1 MNRPARPTGITI
13 LGVLAIIA
21 GVLGLCGGVGGLAG
35 GALLAGSGAA
45 LAGTQAAQATGMVFF
60 YSIVLLVLGVAD
72 IVLGVGFL
80 QVKPWA
86 WTLGIVLQ
94 VAGIAFDVF
103 GIVTT
108 GSIFGN
114 VISIAISAFILY
126 YLFTPAVKQAFGRA
140 A

>member
-1 MNRPARPTGITI
+1 MNQPARPTGITI
-13 LGVLAIIA
+13 LGVLAIIG
-21 GVLGLCGGVGGLAG
+21 GVLGICGGAGGLAG

-45 LAGTQAAQATGMVFF
+45 LAGTQAAQATGMVFV
-60 YSIVLLVLGVAD
+60 YSIVLLILGVLD

-86 WTLGIVLQ
+86 WTLGMALEIASIVLA
-94 VAGIAFDVF
+94 VI

-108 GSIFGN
+108 GSYFGN
-114 VISIAISAFILY
+114 IVSIAIAGYILY
-126 YLFTPAVKQAFGRA
+126 YLNTPTVKQAFGRA